1 MGITS
6 FEIEP
11 VTFQQECSDSI
22 SGELLSEFTEFRLFH
37 LFGPISPPRAGQSD
51 CTVELPRVGRY
62 NCELDAADSPKDAAD
77 RVNCWT
83 LSRQVN

>member
-11 VTFQQECSDSI
+11 VIFQQECSDSI
-22 SGELLSEFTEFRLFH
+22 SGELLSEFTDFRLFY

-51 CTVELPRVGRY
+51 YTVELPQVGRY
-62 NCELDAADSPKDAAD
+62 NCELDAADSTKG
-77 RVNCWT
+77 C
-83 LSRQVN
+83 S